1 MYAHTAADAL
11 SVVGRF
17 RHIHIHL
24 AGFGAFSTGDA
35 LVFIHLN
42 LEEGH
47 PVEQRIECTQWAEPL
62 AEGTIEYH
70 AQHDHRQQDAE
81 FPGKQ
86 ATQCRSDAG
95 IGKGQRDGSLQH
107 ALRAEVLAEEGVA
120 HAHIVHEERRQ
131 QKDHHQQNGILE
143 VRQGL
148 QLPCGELLRGNFMQ
162 QLLKPPEGTQKS
174 ADKPSQKNSQQDEE
188 AGDIIGKAEL

>member
-86 ATQCRSDAG
+86 APQCRSDAG

-107 ALRAEVLAEEGVA
+107 TLRAEVLAEEGVA

-148 QLPCGELLRGNFMQ
+148 QLPCG
-162 QLLKPPEGTQKS
+162 
-174 ADKPSQKNSQQDEE
+174 
-188 AGDIIGKAEL
+188 

>member
-70 AQHDHRQQDAE
+70 AQHDQGFANMRGAEWLHKILKKIRSRQNSTKCVIIKEIGRAS
-81 FPGKQ
+81 
-86 ATQCRSDAG
+86 CR
-95 IGKGQRDGSLQH
+95 
-107 ALRAEVLAEEGVA
+107 
-120 HAHIVHEERRQ
+120 ER
-131 QKDHHQQNGILE
+131 
-143 VRQGL
+143 V
-148 QLPCGELLRGNFMQ
+148 
-162 QLLKPPEGTQKS
+162 
-174 ADKPSQKNSQQDEE
+174 
-188 AGDIIGKAEL
+188 

>member
-62 AEGTIEYH
+62 
-70 AQHDHRQQDAE
+70 DR
-81 FPGKQ
+81 
-86 ATQCRSDAG
+86 
-95 IGKGQRDGSLQH
+95 
-107 ALRAEVLAEEGVA
+107 
-120 HAHIVHEERRQ
+120 
-131 QKDHHQQNGILE
+131 
-143 VRQGL
+143 
-148 QLPCGELLRGNFMQ
+148 
-162 QLLKPPEGTQKS
+162 KS
-174 ADKPSQKNSQQDEE
+174 TRLNSSHNRESRMPSS
-188 AGDIIGKAEL
+188 A

>member
-24 AGFGAFSTGDA
+24 AGFGAFSTRDA

-47 PVEQRIECTQWAEPL
+47 PVEQRIERTQWAEPL

-86 ATQCRSDAG
+86 APQCRSDAG

-107 ALRAEVLAEEGVA
+107 TLRAEVLAEEGVA

-162 QLLKPPEGTQKS
+162 QILKPPEGTQKS
-174 ADKPSQKNSQQDEE
+174 ADKPSQKNSQQDE
-188 AGDIIGKAEL
+188 GSR

>member
-62 AEGTIEYH
+62 AKWAVKHHTGNN
-70 AQHDHRQQDAE
+70 DRQQDTELPAE
-81 FPGKQ
+81 Q
-86 ATQCRSDAG
+86 
-95 IGKGQRDGSLQH
+95 
-107 ALRAEVLAEEGVA
+107 LAERGA
-120 HAHIVHEERRQ
+120 KKHQ
-131 QKDHHQQNGILE
+131 QK
-143 VRQGL
+143 
-148 QLPCGELLRGNFMQ
+148 
-162 QLLKPPEGTQKS
+162 
-174 ADKPSQKNSQQDEE
+174 
-188 AGDIIGKAEL
+188 